1 MTGMPVALTIAG
13 SDSGGG
19 AGVVADAKAFTAVG
33 VWATVAITAVTAQ
46 NTLGVQRAVLLDPAV
61 VTAQIDSVCSDMPV
75 AAVKTGMLGSGPI
88 VAAVVE
94 AVVRY
99 RLTAL
104 VVDPVAVSTS
114 GTGLL
119 DTAGLARLADELV
132 PRAALVTPNMAEA
145 AALTGLE
152 VADRPGME
160 AAGTA
165 LLDRGCRA
173 VLVTGGHL
181 PGRLAADCLVRPG
194 ADPVWLETRRVHGPG
209 AHGTG
214 CVLSA
219 AICAGM
225 ALGLDVETACR
236 QAKAFVAAS
245 IRAAVS
251 PGAGPPSVSPRAAS
265 PGFRR

>member
-1 MTGMPVALTIAG
+1 MSELPVALTVAG

-19 AGVVADAKAFTAVG
+19 AGVVADAKAFTALG

-46 NTLGVQRAVLLDPAV
+46 NTLGVQRVTLLDPRV
-61 VTAQIDSVCSDMPV
+61 VAAQIDSVCSDMTV
-75 AAVKTGMLGSGPI
+75 AAVKTGMLGTGPI
-88 VAAVVE
+88 VSAVAE
-94 AVVRY
+94 AMSRY

-119 DTAGLARLADELV
+119 DATGLARLAEELV
-132 PRAALVTPNMAEA
+132 PLAALVTPNLAEA

-152 VADRPGME
+152 VRDRPGME
-160 AAGTA
+160 VAGTA

-181 PGRLAADCLVRPG
+181 PGPVAADCLVRPG
-194 ADPVWLETRRVHGPG
+194 ARPVWFESPRVHGAG

-219 AICAGM
+219 AICAGL
-225 ALGLDVETACR
+225 ALGLEVEAACR

-245 IRAAVS
+245 LRVAVS
-251 PGAGPPSVSPRAAS
+251 PGTGPASANPGLGASWRA
-265 PGFRR
+265 

>member
-1 MTGMPVALTIAG
+1 MTEVPVALTIAG

-33 VWATVAITAVTAQ
+33 VWATVALTAVTAQ
-46 NTLGVQRAVLLDPAV
+46 NTLGVQRVVLLDPAV

-88 VAAVVE
+88 VAAV
-94 AVVRY
+94 ADAIARY

-119 DTAGLARLADELV
+119 DTTGLARLAAELV
-132 PRAALVTPNMAEA
+132 PLAALVTPNLAEA

-152 VADRPGME
+152 VADRRGME
-160 AAGTA
+160 LAGTA

-181 PGRLAADCLVRPG
+181 PGPLAADCLVRPG
-194 ADPVWLETRRVHGPG
+194 ADPVWLESSRLGGPG
-209 AHGTG
+209 GHGTG

-219 AICAGM
+219 AICAGL
-225 ALGLDVETACR
+225 ALGLDVEAACR
-236 QAKAFVAAS
+236 QGKAFVAAS

-251 PGAGPPSVSPRAAS
+251 PGAGQRSAS
-265 PGFRR
+265 PGRANWRA

>member
-1 MTGMPVALTIAG
+1 MTATRVTGMPVALTIAG

-46 NTLGVQRAVLLDPAV
+46 NTLGVQRVVLLDPAA

-88 VAAVVE
+88 VSAVAD
-94 AVVRY
+94 AVARY

-119 DTAGLARLADELV
+119 DTTGLARLADELV
-132 PRAALVTPNMAEA
+132 PLAALVTPNLAEA

-152 VADRPGME
+152 VADRHGME
-160 AAGTA
+160 LAGTA

-181 PGRLAADCLVRPG
+181 PGPMAADCLVRPG
-194 ADPVWLETRRVHGPG
+194 ADPVWLESRRVRGEG

-219 AICAGM
+219 AICAGL
-225 ALGLDVETACR
+225 ALGLDVEAACR

-251 PGAGPPSVSPRAAS
+251 PGAGPASAAPSWRA
-265 PGFRR
+265 

>member
-1 MTGMPVALTIAG
+1 MNEMPVALTIAG
-13 SDSGGG
+13 SDSGAG
-19 AGVVADAKAFTAVG
+19 AGVVADAKVLTALG

-46 NTLGVQRAVLLDPAV
+46 NTLGVQRVDLLDPAI
-61 VTAQIDSVCSDMPV
+61 VTAQIDSVCSDMTV
-75 AAVKTGMLGSGPI
+75 AAVKTGMLGTGPI
-88 VAAVVE
+88 VSAV
-94 AVVRY
+94 AGAIVRH

-119 DTAGLARLADELV
+119 DTTGLDRMADELV
-132 PRAALVTPNMAEA
+132 PLAAVVTPNLPEA

-152 VADRPGME
+152 VADRHGMQR
-160 AAGTA
+160 AGTA

-181 PGRLAADCLVRPG
+181 PGPLAADCLVRRG
-194 ADPVWLETRRVHGPG
+194 VDPVWLESPRVRGAG

-214 CVLSA
+214 CVLST
-219 AICAGM
+219 AICAGL
-225 ALGLDVETACR
+225 ALGLDVEAACR
-236 QAKAFVAAS
+236 QAKKFVAAS

-251 PGAGPPSVSPRAAS
+251 PGAGPGSAS
-265 PGFRR
+265 PGPASPGSG